1 MGYKFREHATTL
13 THSAMQAVIFGEIL
27 SDEPLDEGDM
37 GHSQVYEFRG
47 RKFCIEGYTN
57 GHKLII
63 QEVTN
68 ND

>member
-1 MGYKFREHATTL
+1 MEINFITHAAIL
-13 THSAMQAVIFGEIL
+13 IHDAVQAVLSGEIL
-27 SDEPLDEGDM
+27 SDEPLDEGAL

-57 GHKLII
+57 GSKLII